1 MATYVK
7 LEAMKGDDDVV
18 FQRGSSKKR
27 CCFIVLTLLLIFA
40 CAVSVAFVV
49 MFFLGISYET
59 LLHPSSSGSQSNV
72 CTSDACS
79 DLAKRMK
86 LAMNESVDPCSD
98 FYNFACGNWVQQNEH
113 NQGMARSNIL

>member
-49 MFFLGISYET
+49 VFFLGISYET
-59 LLHPSSSGSQSNV
+59 LLHPSSGSQSNV